1 MSKKWVYRFT
11 ELDQI
16 EEYVGGSWD
25 DVRGLL
31 GGKGANLAEMVRIG
45 VPVPDGFII
54 TTEACNEYLSLGE
67 QLPDGLWEELTA
79 SLNEIEAATGKTF
92 GDPKNPLLLSCRS
105 GAKFS
110 MPGMMDTVLNIGMND
125 ETVAGLIESTGDPR
139 VAYDLYRRLIQ
150 MFGSVVM
157 HIPDDKFEE
166 VITRT
171 RKKAGV
177 KSDTELTAE
186 HWMAVTEEFKNVFRF
201 HTHHH
206 FPTEPYAQLQMATE
220 AVFMSWNGKRAIDY
234 RNAAGI
240 AHDLGTAVTIV
251 TMVYGNLGDDS
262 GTGVALDQKWHDRG
276 TEN

>member
-16 EEYVGGSWD
+16 EEYVGGAWD

-79 SLNEIEAATGKTF
+79 SLNEIEEETGKTF

-125 ETVAGLIESTGDPR
+125 ETVEGLIESTGDP
-139 VAYDLYRRLIQ
+139 
-150 MFGSVVM
+150 
-157 HIPDDKFEE
+157 
-166 VITRT
+166 
-171 RKKAGV
+171 
-177 KSDTELTAE
+177 
-186 HWMAVTEEFKNVFRF
+186 
-201 HTHHH
+201 
-206 FPTEPYAQLQMATE
+206 
-220 AVFMSWNGKRAIDY
+220 
-234 RNAAGI
+234 
-240 AHDLGTAVTIV
+240 
-251 TMVYGNLGDDS
+251 
-262 GTGVALDQKWHDRG
+262 
-276 TEN
+276 

>member
-1 MSKKWVYRFT
+1 MSKQWVYRFN
-11 ELDQI
+11 ELDAV
-16 EEYVGGSWD
+16 EKYVGGSWD
-25 DVRGLL
+25 SVRGLL

-67 QLPDGLWEELTA
+67 QLPEGLWEQLTNSIKNMEA
-79 SLNEIEAATGKTF
+79 STGKTF

-125 ETVAGLIESTGDPR
+125 ETVKGLIEKTGDAR

-171 RKKAGV
+171 AG
-177 KSDTELTAE
+177 
-186 HWMAVTEEFKNVFRF
+186 
-201 HTHHH
+201 
-206 FPTEPYAQLQMATE
+206 
-220 AVFMSWNGKRAIDY
+220 SWR
-234 RNAAGI
+234 
-240 AHDLGTAVTIV
+240 
-251 TMVYGNLGDDS
+251 
-262 GTGVALDQKWHDRG
+262 
-276 TEN
+276 